1 MLAFLRR
8 PLDDLM
14 DAMEPILRA
23 PRSKPAL
30 LAAILSLVCTWL
42 LYVPVHELLHVFG
55 LVSTGGS
62 ITALE
67 LQPIYG
73 GHLLARVF
81 PFVVPGGEYAGRLT
95 EFDTYGSDS
104 TYLAADFA
112 PYLLA
117 ILGVPLLRLCA
128 LRRRPILFGP
138 AAILSLSPFVNVA
151 GDYYEM
157 TSILTTRAL
166 TLVLGGGNPPAFEA
180 LRSDDLVKLVGQLL
194 ESPASLGLEG
204 GAIAAGWTLVGASI
218 ALGIALAYATYALGV
233 ALANRVPGRLSEAAG
248 DA

>member
-55 LVSTGGS
+55 LVATGGS

-73 GHLLARVF
+73 GHLLAEIF

-128 LRRRPILFGP
+128 LRRRPILFAPKSTPITRTGSIRAPRVRCRGP
-138 AAILSLSPFVNVA
+138 HRPGADHTGRGWSSP
-151 GDYYEM
+151 
-157 TSILTTRAL
+157 TRRRSHR
-166 TLVLGGGNPPAFEA
+166 PP
-180 LRSDDLVKLVGQLL
+180 
-194 ESPASLGLEG
+194 
-204 GAIAAGWTLVGASI
+204 
-218 ALGIALAYATYALGV
+218 
-233 ALANRVPGRLSEAAG
+233 NRACVISQPKWINSVRPRWP
-248 DA
+248 